1 MKTPLDNALDEISN
15 KIAFLDKKFETQYG
29 RPDGQIFF
37 EHNFNEQNSFY
48 GKSFVL
54 FDCNS
59 TSGWSAWLDYLQTGR
74 SAINFGC
81 LGDKDDDI
89 RKLNELIIGT
99 FEKFQIWEDKRG
111 TCWSYLDEG
120 GWENTSYLP
129 FKVFYRPKDFYTV
142 GELIINLVDNVF
154 LASQIDEGI
163 LMAIR
168 KVADFCDEKLN
179 EKEFQQVVDMF
190 FNCSEYEFMDNVLSL
205 CDERFIEENYL
216 EDCFDDEW
224 ETIYKVFNQ
233 VFDERTIQQKIAS
246 ISKNK
251 NYIFKKKIQPPKEID
266 EVEMILGELMN
277 KSILFEIC
285 SRNIVLNNSSGDY
298 ERALYY
304 LNRLIKN
311 HRERETYYLRG
322 VYKRR
327 LFKSENY
334 INFLEAINDF
344 NEAIKIDPKWTA
356 AYLERA
362 KAFFELN
369 KKEEALKDLKK
380 MEDLGM
386 SKFEKVE
393 YEKIIKMI

>member
-1 MKTPLDNALDEISN
+1 MKTPLDNALEEISK
-15 KIAFLDKKFETQYG
+15 KITFFDKKYETQYG
-29 RPDGQIFF
+29 RPDEYVDKVFTK
-37 EHNFNEQNSFY
+37 EYSFA
-48 GKSFVL
+48 F
-54 FDCNS
+54 FDCNC

-99 FEKFQIWEDKRG
+99 FEKFQIWEDKQG
-111 TCWSYLDEG
+111 TCWSYLEEG
-120 GWENTSYLP
+120 GWEKTSYLA

-142 GELIINLVDNVF
+142 GELINNLVDNVF
-154 LASQIDEGI
+154 LESEIDKGI

-168 KVADFCDEKLN
+168 KVADFCEEKLN
-179 EKEFQQVVDMF
+179 EKEFQQVLDMF

-205 CDERFIEENYL
+205 CDEIFLAENYID
-216 EDCFDDEW
+216 DCFDDQW
-224 ETIYKVFNQ
+224 ETIYKVFNK
-233 VFDERTIQQKIAS
+233 VFDDRTIQQKIA
-246 ISKNK
+246 IASKNK

-266 EVEMILGELMN
+266 EVEMILGGLMKN
-277 KSILFEIC
+277 SILFSISAE
-285 SRNIVLNNSSGDY
+285 NIVSYNFSGDY

-304 LNRLIKN
+304 LNRLILN
-311 HRERETYYLRG
+311 HKERETYYLRG
-322 VYKRR
+322 IYRSR

-334 INFLEAINDF
+334 INFIEAINDF
-344 NEAIKIDPKWTA
+344 TEAIKIDPNWKA

-362 KAFFELN
+362 KAFIELN
-369 KKEEALKDLKK
+369 KKDEALKDLKK

>member
-1 MKTPLDNALDEISN
+1 MKTPLDNALEEISK
-15 KIAFLDKKFETQYG
+15 KITFFDKKYETQYG
-29 RPDGQIFF
+29 RPDEYIDKVFTK
-37 EHNFNEQNSFY
+37 EYSFA
-48 GKSFVL
+48 F
-54 FDCNS
+54 FDCNC

-99 FEKFQIWEDKRG
+99 FEKFQIWEDKQG

-120 GWENTSYLP
+120 GWENTSYLA

-142 GELIINLVDNVF
+142 GELINNLVDNVF
-154 LASQIDEGI
+154 LESQIDEGI

-205 CDERFIEENYL
+205 CDEIFLAENYID
-216 EDCFDDEW
+216 DCFDDQW
-224 ETIYKVFNQ
+224 ETIYKVFNK
-233 VFDERTIQQKIAS
+233 VFDDRTIQQKIAI

-251 NYIFKKKIQPPKEID
+251 NYIFKRKIQPPKESD
-266 EVEMILGELMN
+266 EVAMILEKLMN
-277 KSILFEIC
+277 KSMVGIW
-285 SRNIVLNNSSGDY
+285 SRNIVSSNFSGDY
-298 ERALYY
+298 EGALYD
-304 LNRLIKN
+304 LNRLILNYK
-311 HRERETYYLRG
+311 ERETYYLRG
-322 VYKRR
+322 VYKSR

-334 INFLEAINDF
+334 INFIEAINDF
-344 NEAIKIDPKWTA
+344 TEAIKIDPKWTA
-356 AYLERA
+356 AYLERG
-362 KAFFELN
+362 KAFFKLD

-380 MEDLGM
+380 LEDLGM

>member
-1 MKTPLDNALDEISN
+1 MKTPLDNALEEISK
-15 KIAFLDKKFETQYG
+15 KITFFDKKYETQYG
-29 RPDGQIFF
+29 RPDEYVDKVFTK
-37 EHNFNEQNSFY
+37 EYSFA
-48 GKSFVL
+48 F
-54 FDCNS
+54 FDCNC

-99 FEKFQIWEDKRG
+99 FEKFQIWEDKQG

-120 GWENTSYLP
+120 GWENTSYLA

-142 GELIINLVDNVF
+142 GELINNLVDNVF
-154 LASQIDEGI
+154 LESQIDEGI

-205 CDERFIEENYL
+205 CDEIFLAENYID
-216 EDCFDDEW
+216 DCFDDQW
-224 ETIYKVFNQ
+224 ETIYKVFNK
-233 VFDERTIQQKIAS
+233 VFDDRTIQQKIAI

-251 NYIFKKKIQPPKEID
+251 NYIFKRKIQPPKESD
-266 EVEMILGELMN
+266 EVAMILEKLMN
-277 KSILFEIC
+277 KSMVGIW
-285 SRNIVLNNSSGDY
+285 SRNIVSSNFSGDY
-298 ERALYY
+298 EGALYD
-304 LNRLIKN
+304 LNRLILNYK
-311 HRERETYYLRG
+311 ERETYYLRG
-322 VYKRR
+322 VYKSR

-334 INFLEAINDF
+334 INFIEAINDF
-344 NEAIKIDPKWTA
+344 TEAIKIDPKWTA
-356 AYLERA
+356 AYLERG
-362 KAFFELN
+362 KAFFKLD

-380 MEDLGM
+380 LEDLGM